1 MSIRTSLSLPQL
13 TSEASEP
20 NNDEIDSP
28 MAICVQR
35 RRRRCVRRG
44 RVDG

>member
-20 NNDEIDSP
+20 NSDEIDSP
-28 MAICVQR
+28 MATCVQR
-35 RRRRCVRRG
+35 WRRRSVGRG